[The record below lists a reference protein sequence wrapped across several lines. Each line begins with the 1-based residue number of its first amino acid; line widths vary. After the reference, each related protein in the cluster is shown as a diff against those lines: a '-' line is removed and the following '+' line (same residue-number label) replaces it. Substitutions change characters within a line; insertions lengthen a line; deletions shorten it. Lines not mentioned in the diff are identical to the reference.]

1 MTKYQ
6 VCTKLGG
13 GKLKATVQNSLCLR
27 HGSCHPLFWIWLL
40 VNVLIL
46 RSIGSVYVARSS
58 FDFMSSVVN
67 ACSFLCLYWMKST
80 FQQEKRRW
88 LQLNTFYCDK
98 HISTNTCN
106 LIQLNI
112 NPNIGI
118 SYMNLNFF
126 TSCKSIRCNK
136 LWQWILLLQNHSIN
150 CQLYLLPRKLSL
162 RNFIAITILVAIVFF
177 FFFF

>member
-80 FQQEKRRW
+80 FQQEKRRRW

-126 TSCKSIRCNK
+126 TSYKSIHYNK
-136 LWQWILLLQNHSIN
+136 LSQWILLL
-150 CQLYLLPRKLSL
+150 
-162 RNFIAITILVAIVFF
+162 
-177 FFFF
+177 